1 MLVLATTSVR
11 SAMEEQ
17 NLTQAFSWH
26 IHVSMMSK
34 PEHISAALEEDQRL
48 TPQECQLVEQNLA
61 HRQ

>member
-17 NLTQAFSWH
+17 NLTQAFSGH

-34 PEHISAALEEDQRL
+34 PEHFWAALVEHQRL